1 MQSVGDVV
9 AEMWNLIS
17 GYDCRCPRSGYA
29 SNLEAQL
36 PVNV

>member
-17 GYDCRCPRSGYA
+17 GYDCRCPRSGLCFE
-29 SNLEAQL
+29 S
-36 PVNV
+36 